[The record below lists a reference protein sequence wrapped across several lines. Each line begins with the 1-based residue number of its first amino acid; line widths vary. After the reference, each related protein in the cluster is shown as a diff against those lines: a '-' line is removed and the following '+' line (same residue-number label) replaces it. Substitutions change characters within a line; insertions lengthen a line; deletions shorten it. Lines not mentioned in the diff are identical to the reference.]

1 MPRLLR
7 LLVCL
12 LALAEARPA
21 AAQMRDAE
29 SATPRVPVSFADGPA
44 SIPVA
49 VVAALS
55 VAQYH

>member
-49 VVAALS
+49 AALS